1 MSSTLLKIIGGAV
14 VLKLS
19 DNRKAVKEVIE
30 EVEKELDGLGIVN
43 PVHRSVLKFSL
54 GFILKLNF

>member
-1 MSSTLLKIIGGAV
+1 MSTILLKIIGGGV
-14 VLKLS
+14 ELKLT

-43 PVHRSVLKFSL
+43 AVHRFEFMIFLIK
-54 GFILKLNF
+54 K